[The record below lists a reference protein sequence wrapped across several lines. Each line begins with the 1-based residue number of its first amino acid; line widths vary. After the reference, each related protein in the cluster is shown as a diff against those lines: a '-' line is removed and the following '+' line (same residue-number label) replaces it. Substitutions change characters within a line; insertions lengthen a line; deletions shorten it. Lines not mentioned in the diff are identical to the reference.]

1 MHEMTQLSD
10 DALERAINHADLDA
24 LTEAVDSLCLDER
37 FDEIVALR
45 HRCRAALVRGLQL
58 WPVAAYCDYRLAL
71 DAPDARALTGLGEL
85 SERFM
90 LGPLPEVLASA
101 HTFSS
106 LSAALPVSPDSAA
119 FAHERVLRG
128 ENLTDDPVA
137 LRLPDVLG
145 LPLTLQHW
153 EPDYALAEYRPDRV
167 RCDPPAIPNA
177 WSASSLTVSPRIVD
191 RTVEGALRDLVA
203 PWLTGSNGR
212 VEVTTVDGTAHDAV
226 GALGLRRASFAEV
239 AMADAVAFMAWAA
252 STGGANGRRRGA
264 ATGRMRAWWALRSL
278 TGLDEDEVHPD
289 ELGEAAAELRFFVWN
304 DGSPETGWSLR
315 VAVEDAADGLAWAIA
330 AVDAA

>member
-1 MHEMTQLSD
+1 MHEMMPLSD

-24 LTEAVDSLCLDER
+24 LTETVDSLCLDER

-90 LGPLPEVLASA
+90 LGPFAEVLAST

-106 LSAALPVSPDSAA
+106 LSDALPISPDSAA

-128 ENLTDDPVA
+128 DDLTEDPFA

-145 LPLTLQHW
+145 LPLTLHHW

-167 RCDPPAIPNA
+167 RCDPPTMPGS
-177 WSASSLTVSPRIVD
+177 WSAAMLTMVERVVD
-191 RTVEGALRDLVA
+191 PTVEGALRDLIA
-203 PWLTGSNGR
+203 PWLIGSNGR
-212 VEVTTVDGTAHDAV
+212 VEVATVEGTAQDAV

-239 AMADAVAFMAWAA
+239 AMPAAVAFMAWAA

-264 ATGRMRAWWALRSL
+264 ATGRMRAWWALRAL

-289 ELGEAAAELRFFVWN
+289 ELGEAAAELRFFLWN

-315 VAVEDAADGLAWAIA
+315 VAVEDAEDGLAWAIA

>member
-1 MHEMTQLSD
+1 MPLSV

-24 LTEAVDSLCLDER
+24 LTETVDSLCLDER
-37 FDEIVALR
+37 FDEVVALR
-45 HRCRAALVRGLQL
+45 HRCRAALARGLQL

-90 LGPLPEVLASA
+90 LGPFAEVLAST

-106 LSAALPVSPDSAA
+106 LSEALPISPDSAA

-128 ENLTDDPVA
+128 ETLSGDPVA
-137 LRLPDVLG
+137 RRLPDVLG
-145 LPLTLQHW
+145 LPLALQRW
-153 EPDYALAEYRPDRV
+153 EPDYALAEYRPGRV
-167 RCDPPAIPNA
+167 RCDPPTAPRV
-177 WSASSLTVSPRIVD
+177 WSTASLTMVPRIVD
-191 RTVEGALRDLVA
+191 RAAEDALRDLVA

-212 VEVTTVDGTAHDAV
+212 VEVAAVEGTAQDAV

-239 AMADAVAFMAWAA
+239 ALPEALAFMAWAA

-264 ATGRMRAWWALRSL
+264 ATGRMRSWWALRAL
-278 TGLDEDEVHPD
+278 TGLDEDDVHPD
-289 ELGEAAAELRFFVWN
+289 ELGEAAGELLFFSWN

-315 VAVEDAADGLAWAIA
+315 LAVEDSEDGLAWAIA

>member
-1 MHEMTQLSD
+1 MMPLSD

-24 LTEAVDSLCLDER
+24 LTETVDSLCLDER

-45 HRCRAALVRGLQL
+45 HRCRAALARGLQL

-90 LGPLPEVLASA
+90 LGPFAEVLAST

-106 LSAALPVSPDSAA
+106 LSHALPISPDSAA

-128 ENLTDDPVA
+128 ETLTDDPVA
-137 LRLPDVLG
+137 RRLPDVLG
-145 LPLTLQHW
+145 VPLTLHHW
-153 EPDYALAEYRPDRV
+153 EPSYALAEYRPDRV
-167 RCDPPAIPNA
+167 RCDPPTTHRL
-177 WSASSLTVSPRIVD
+177 WSSAPLTMAPRIVD
-191 RTVEGALRDLVA
+191 RAVEGALRDLVA

-212 VEVTTVDGTAHDAV
+212 VEVAAVEGTAHDAV
-226 GALGLRRASFAEV
+226 GALGLRHASFAEI
-239 AMADAVAFMAWAA
+239 ALPDAVAFMAWVA

-264 ATGRMRAWWALRSL
+264 ATGRMRAWWALRAL

-289 ELGEAAAELRFFVWN
+289 ELGEAGEELRFFSWN

-315 VAVEDAADGLAWAIA
+315 VAVEDREDGLAWAIA
-330 AVDAA
+330 AVDAV

>member
-1 MHEMTQLSD
+1 MPLSD
-10 DALERAINHADLDA
+10 AALERAINHADLDA
-24 LTEAVDSLCLDER
+24 LTETVDSLCLDER

-45 HRCRAALVRGLQL
+45 HRCRAALARGLQL

-90 LGPLPEVLASA
+90 LGPFAEVLAST

-106 LSAALPVSPDSAA
+106 LSGALPISPDSAA

-128 ENLTDDPVA
+128 ETLTDDPVA
-137 LRLPDVLG
+137 RRLPDVLG
-145 LPLTLQHW
+145 VPLTLHHW
-153 EPDYALAEYRPDRV
+153 EPSYALAEYRPDRV
-167 RCDPPAIPNA
+167 RCDPPTTHRL
-177 WSASSLTVSPRIVD
+177 WSSAPLTMAPRIVD
-191 RTVEGALRDLVA
+191 RAVEGALRDLVA
-203 PWLTGSNGR
+203 PWLTASNGR
-212 VEVTTVDGTAHDAV
+212 VEVAAVEGTAHDAV
-226 GALGLRRASFAEV
+226 GALGLRHASFAEI
-239 AMADAVAFMAWAA
+239 ALPDAVAFMAWVA

-264 ATGRMRAWWALRSL
+264 ATGRMRAWWALRAL

-289 ELGEAAAELRFFVWN
+289 ELGEAAEELRFFSWN

-315 VAVEDAADGLAWAIA
+315 VAVEDHEDGLAWAIA

>member
-1 MHEMTQLSD
+1 MPLSD
-10 DALERAINHADLDA
+10 AALERAINHADLDA
-24 LTEAVDSLCLDER
+24 LTETVDSLCLDER
-37 FDEIVALR
+37 FDDIVALR
-45 HRCRAALVRGLQL
+45 NRCRAALARGLQL

-71 DAPDARALTGLGEL
+71 DAPDARSLTGLGEL

-90 LGPLPEVLASA
+90 LGPFAEVLAST

-106 LSAALPVSPDSAA
+106 LSGALPISPDSAA

-128 ENLTDDPVA
+128 ETLTDDPVA
-137 LRLPDVLG
+137 RRLPDVLG
-145 LPLTLQHW
+145 VPLTLHHW
-153 EPDYALAEYRPDRV
+153 EPSYALAEYRPDRV
-167 RCDPPAIPNA
+167 RCDPPTTLLL
-177 WSASSLTVSPRIVD
+177 WSTASLTTAPRIVD
-191 RTVEGALRDLVA
+191 RAVEGALRDLVA

-212 VEVTTVDGTAHDAV
+212 VEVAAVEGTAHDAV
-226 GALGLRRASFAEV
+226 GALGLRQASFAEV
-239 AMADAVAFMAWAA
+239 AMPDALAVMAWAA

-264 ATGRMRAWWALRSL
+264 ATGRMRAWWALRAL

-289 ELGEAAAELRFFVWN
+289 ELGEAAEELRFFSWN

-315 VAVEDAADGLAWAIA
+315 VAVEDHEDGLAWAIA

>member
-1 MHEMTQLSD
+1 MPLSD

-24 LTEAVDSLCLDER
+24 LTETVDSLCLDER

-45 HRCRAALVRGLQL
+45 HRCRAALARGLQL

-90 LGPLPEVLASA
+90 LGPFAEVLAST

-106 LSAALPVSPDSAA
+106 LSHALPISPDSAA

-128 ENLTDDPVA
+128 ETLTDDPVA
-137 LRLPDVLG
+137 RRLPDVLG
-145 LPLTLQHW
+145 VPLTLHHW
-153 EPDYALAEYRPDRV
+153 EPSYALAEYRPDRV
-167 RCDPPAIPNA
+167 RCDPPTTHRL
-177 WSASSLTVSPRIVD
+177 WSSAPLTMAPRIVD
-191 RTVEGALRDLVA
+191 RAVEGALRDLVA
-203 PWLTGSNGR
+203 PWLTASNGR
-212 VEVTTVDGTAHDAV
+212 VEVAAVEGTAHDAV
-226 GALGLRRASFAEV
+226 GALGLRHASFAEI
-239 AMADAVAFMAWAA
+239 ALPDAVAFMAWVA

-264 ATGRMRAWWALRSL
+264 ATGRMRAWWALRAL

-289 ELGEAAAELRFFVWN
+289 ELGEAGEELRFFSWN

-315 VAVEDAADGLAWAIA
+315 VAVEDREDGLAWAIA
-330 AVDAA
+330 AVDAV

>member
-1 MHEMTQLSD
+1 MMPLSD
-10 DALERAINHADLDA
+10 DALERAINHGDLDA
-24 LTEAVDSLCLDER
+24 LTETVDSFCLDER

-45 HRCRAALVRGLQL
+45 HRCRAALVRGIQL

-71 DAPDARALTGLGEL
+71 DAPDARALIGMGEL

-90 LGPLPEVLASA
+90 LGPFAEVLASA

-106 LSAALPVSPDSAA
+106 LSDALTISPDSAA

-128 ENLTDDPVA
+128 ENLTDEPVA
-137 LRLPDVLG
+137 RRLPDVLG
-145 LPLTLQHW
+145 LPLTLQRW

-167 RCDPPAIPNA
+167 RCDPPMAPRS
-177 WSASSLTVSPRIVD
+177 WSTVSLAMAPRIVD
-191 RTVEGALRDLVA
+191 RAVEGALRDLVA

-212 VEVTTVDGTAHDAV
+212 VDVGAVDGTAHDAV
-226 GALGLRRASFAEV
+226 GSLGLRLASFAEV
-239 AMADAVAFMAWAA
+239 TMPEAIAFMAWAA

-289 ELGEAAAELRFFVWN
+289 ELGEAADELRFFVWN

-315 VAVEDAADGLAWAIA
+315 IAVEDAVDGLAWAIA
-330 AVDAA
+330 AVDAG